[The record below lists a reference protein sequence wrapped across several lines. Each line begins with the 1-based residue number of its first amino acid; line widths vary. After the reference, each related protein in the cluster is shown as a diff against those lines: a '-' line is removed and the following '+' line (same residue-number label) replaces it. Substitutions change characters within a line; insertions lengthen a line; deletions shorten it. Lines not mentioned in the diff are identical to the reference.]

1 MDTLKALGIDLT
13 LCIAGTAGAVITIGK
28 KALENL
34 AVTFTSIVAGVGCAN
49 YLTPIIMDMA
59 NLDNPKWQTGLA
71 FILGTLGLKTVEIFG
86 QRVEDALRRK
96 TPAP

>member
-1 MDTLKALGIDLT
+1 VDTLKTLGIDLT
-13 LCIAGTAGAVITIGK
+13 LCIAGTVGAIITIGK

-34 AVTFTSIVAGVGCAN
+34 VVTFTSIVAGVGCAN

-59 NLDNPKWQTGLA
+59 HLDNPKWQTGLA

-86 QRVEDALRRK
+86 QRVEDALRKK